1 MSDFVQKKVV
11 LLGNTAV
18 GKTSI
23 FNRVINDNYI
33 EDGVSNTSAYYRSK
47 VLEVPG
53 HEKKLKMHL
62 WDTAGQEKFFALTKM
77 YVQDA
82 VGIIFVY
89 DMTYA
94 ESLDGVKTWYQQVSE
109 NLNLNSCVVALVGNK
124 CDMIDL
130 V

>member
-1 MSDFVQKKVV
+1 MV

-23 FNRVINDNYI
+23 FNRVINENYI

-47 VLEVPG
+47 ILEVPG

-94 ESLDGVKTWYQQVSE
+94 ESLDGVKTWY
-109 NLNLNSCVVALVGNK
+109 
-124 CDMIDL
+124 
-130 V
+130 